1 LNSAIFPS
9 AAQSLATLR
18 TLVRGRSEKMRLL
31 AHLPATGIGSLLSRR
46 GLLIAGQRPS
56 RARARRWHG
65 ASALAASAWAR
76 ARGGGEWIRPA
87 RNRLISGVDAC
98 GEPPTTCGGRRP
110 VPIRCPA
117 GDCARSGR
125 ATARFSGGES
135 RARAQV
141 ASGPWRPPAPVYD
154 PRPADRW
161 MHPLPSI
168 GSSERCRKGLR
179 HRS

>member
-1 LNSAIFPS
+1 MLRYCRPLPQFLRSFAPLLAASRTSRVRGGPDQLGAWGPAADRWS
-9 AAQSLATLR
+9 AALAC
-18 TLVRGRSEKMRLL
+18 
-31 AHLPATGIGSLLSRR
+31 A
-46 GLLIAGQRPS
+46 
-56 RARARRWHG
+56 ARRWHG